1 MKKNLA
7 KIIIAVVIVVILFI
21 PIISEMRKNSGISSI
36 KYEKYADIVTDTSS
50 YKFALIYVAPKSMQN
65 VNEKKDEIKE
75 VLKKYTKDDQDLKA
89 YYIDADELDATAIQ
103 ELAVDTTTGQAYIF
117 ATNGEVIKTL
127 SGDIDSKK
135 LEGYVKEFSSN
146 GIDKDLINYSVPENA
161 KDYLKVVES
170 KKTVAMSVFGRDNCY
185 YCQQFLPV
193 VNTVAEENELENVY
207 YFDSNNYNQ
216 DEYEKIMKSDLYIPA
231 ECSADGNK
239 AKLSDG
245 FGTPLTLF
253 TKNGKVIDCLS
264 GYVNKESLISKLKT
278 VGMIS
283 EDEE

>member
-161 KDYLKVVES
+161 KEYLKVVES

>member
-127 SGDIDSKK
+127 SGDVDSKK

-161 KDYLKVVES
+161 KEYLKVVES